1 MATRER
7 LRVAAGSHVAAASG
21 RFARRRWFGRLGRWR
36 RVLVLTALAA
46 VLVAIGWLVWF
57 SDVLAVRQVHVDGAP
72 TDREQPVRAAAAVT
86 AGIPLA
92 RVDLEAAAMRVER
105 LAWVDDAR
113 AERDWPHGVRIVVT
127 ERIPVAVLAE
137 ADTYRAL
144 DGEGVVFDDLE
155 EPPAGLPLVQGD
167 ELERATRDG
176 ESGARDDALQGV
188 ASVVE
193 ALDES
198 VATEVDHLEVASLD
212 AIVLVL
218 SSGQRVEW
226 GSAEDS
232 ALKSDVLRTLMRI
245 PAGVYDVSV
254 PEMPTTSGTAPS

>member
-7 LRVAAGSHVAAASG
+7 LRVAAGSHVAAASS
-21 RFARRRWFGRLGRWR
+21 RFTRRRWFGRLSRWR
-36 RVLVLTALAA
+36 RVLLLIALAA
-46 VLVAIGWLVWF
+46 VLAATGWLVWF
-57 SDVLAVRQVHVDGAP
+57 SQVLAVRQVHVDGAP
-72 TDREQPVRAAAAVT
+72 TDSEQLVRAAAAIT
-86 AGIPLA
+86 AGTPLA
-92 RVDLEAAAMRVER
+92 RVDLEAAAQRVER

-113 AERDWPHGVRIVVT
+113 AERAWPRGVRIVV
-127 ERIPVAVLAE
+127 EQRIPVAVLAE
-137 ADTYRAL
+137 AGAYRAL
-144 DGEGVVFDDLE
+144 DGEGVVFDGFR

-176 ESGARDDALQGV
+176 DSGARDDALQGV

-198 VATEVDHLEVASLD
+198 VAAEVDYLEVASLD

-218 SSGQRVEW
+218 SSGQQVQW

-254 PEMPTTSGTAPS
+254 PQMPTTSGTAPS